1 MTEERSTIRPVTL
14 ARLVETSQLCQN
26 TPQTT
31 EDVEQRLDVS
41 HRRARETILEA
52 LRVNLV
58 EEAPDDKY
66 ESTTIGTSFVEL
78 VKDQDWNNVSSI
90 LERNSPHYSTFLQ
103 VLKQE
108 GPAHL
113 DSVLYE
119 LEKQSESTPYS
130 YNQTSIEVVGNWG
143 KCLGTVQRNAFTGE
157 YYRPQND
164 SPPENFHQTLLNAY
178 DEQEETAGVGMRQR
192 YLSIPELRESVCTT
206 LQLSRQAFDNALR
219 LLAEENVGKLELS
232 GAPRDTGAKEAN
244 YGIKEIALSDDD
256 TLVSTSQSTEQVMQ
270 GIEQYG
276 KQYYYLTVHDR
287 ELTYSNQ

>member
-1 MTEERSTIRPVTL
+1 MTEERPTIRPVTL

-31 EDVEQRLDVS
+31 EDVEKRLDVS

-66 ESTTIGTSFVEL
+66 ESTTIGTSFIEA

-103 VLKQE
+103 VLKKK
-108 GPAHL
+108 GPARL

-143 KCLGTVQRNAFTGE
+143 KCLRTVQRNAFTGE
-157 YYRPQND
+157 YYRPQNE

-178 DEQEETAGVGMRQR
+178 DELEETAGVGMRQR
-192 YLSIPELRESVCTT
+192 YISIPELRESLCAT
-206 LQLSRQAFDNALR
+206 LQLSRQGFNNGLR
-219 LLAEENVGKLELS
+219 LLAQENIGKLELS

-244 YGIKEIALSDDD
+244 YGIKEISLSEDDV
-256 TLVSTSQSTEQVMQ
+256 LVSTSQSTEQVMQ
-270 GIEQYG
+270 GIEQHG
-276 KQYYYLTVHDR
+276 KQYYYLTVHNR
-287 ELTYSNQ
+287 KLTYANQ